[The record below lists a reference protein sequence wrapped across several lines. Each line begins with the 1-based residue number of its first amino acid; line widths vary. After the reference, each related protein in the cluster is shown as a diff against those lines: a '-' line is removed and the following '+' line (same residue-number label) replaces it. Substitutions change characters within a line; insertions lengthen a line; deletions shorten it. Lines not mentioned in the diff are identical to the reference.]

1 MAEKMDPP
9 FIWFLLCDNDFGW
22 ELEIAAKHVHECFFN
37 PQILCSE
44 RTIKDGVITLMLG
57 LKSVMDASRGFSSP
71 SLNRSRHLEER
82 LTVKFSDSPPNL
94 DHDGGSVAIDRNT
107 GYIWRF

>member
-1 MAEKMDPP
+1 MAEKMTPA
-9 FIWFLLCDNDFGW
+9 FIHILLCDNDYGW
-22 ELEIAAKHVHECFFN
+22 ELGIVAKHVHECFFN

-44 RTIKDGVITLMLG
+44 RAIKDAVITLMLG
-57 LKSVMDASRGFSSP
+57 LGSLMHASRGFSAP
-71 SLNRSRHLEER
+71 GNTHRYLEQR
-82 LTVKFSDSPPNL
+82 LTVKFADAPPDL